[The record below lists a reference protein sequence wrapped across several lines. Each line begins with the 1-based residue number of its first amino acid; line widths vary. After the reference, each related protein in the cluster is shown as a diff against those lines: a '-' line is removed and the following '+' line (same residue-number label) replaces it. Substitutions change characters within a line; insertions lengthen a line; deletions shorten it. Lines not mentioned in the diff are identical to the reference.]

1 MIKFIYCNYTPLNE
15 KERAKEILFK
25 KANFEDFQLAFIYN
39 GEKYYKRV
47 KKAN

>member
-15 KERAKEILFK
+15 KERAKEILFNN
-25 KANFEDFQLAFIYN
+25 ANKNDFKLVFIFN

-47 KKAN
+47 KKEI